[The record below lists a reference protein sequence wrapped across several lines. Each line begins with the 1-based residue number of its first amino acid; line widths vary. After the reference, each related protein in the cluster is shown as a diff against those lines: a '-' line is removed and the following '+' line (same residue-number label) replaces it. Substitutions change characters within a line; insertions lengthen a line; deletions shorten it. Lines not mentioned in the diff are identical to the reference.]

1 MRKLLVRVAAAVLL
15 GGLFGLHVY
24 HDYMK
29 WSRLGLAAFL
39 ANQTTRFDKFMAY
52 PKSPIA
58 IVFEFAIVALL
69 VAGLYEL
76 MVAVVWKLAKTR
88 QS

>member
-1 MRKLLVRVAAAVLL
+1 
-15 GGLFGLHVY
+15 
-24 HDYMK
+24 
-29 WSRLGLAAFL
+29 
-39 ANQTTRFDKFMAY
+39 MAY